1 MAKEGTEGESYLDQ
15 LLNTV
20 APDWEDT
27 SSTPDHS
34 LAESIEDVSLDDAL
48 AMLNDLPDSEEE
60 ISGNLDENMEELFEL
75 LASMPENEEENI
87 PEPEVVLETP
97 VPDFEPE
104 EAFEM
109 DADEVL
115 EVDFKEPEVTA
126 SEAIEPEAIEP
137 EETELEEAHEEQ
149 LVSSEGVDM
158 EDIFQDALSAVAY
171 SEKEED
177 MSEPESEDIFS
188 LDEMAEFMEEDPM
201 AAVSSIPVTD
211 LSEVQEK
218 EEKAGFFQ
226 RIFGNIITEQ
236 TAEEEEKERQAEQE
250 EKEKRA
256 AERDEKK
263 KLAEKSKEEKEKQS
277 QEQKE
282 RKKILKAEKARK
294 KAEKQEEKKRRKEE
308 MAAEQAKEVVGKLNP
323 IGTTIVIVFFITIGI
338 FTAFGSYLLHR
349 TTALTAAENY
359 YANGEFIRAYDE
371 ICGVKLQD
379 DDQQLYDRIRM
390 CSQMQKEWNSY
401 NNYTKMEMHLEAL
414 DSLMKGIRYYDI
426 HKEKADALGAMGA
439 LNSLESQIAANL
451 YDVYGLSETQAREI
465 LEIEDQA
472 EYTKRL
478 EQIVRRVQAVTD
490 NE

>member
-1 MAKEGTEGESYLDQ
+1 MAKEGKEGESYLDQ

-27 SSTPDHS
+27 SSTPEHS

-75 LASMPENEEENI
+75 LASMPETEEEI
-87 PEPEVVLETP
+87 ASEPEVAVEMP
-97 VPDFEPE
+97 EPDFEQE
-104 EAFEM
+104 EAF
-109 DADEVL
+109 DEDSDEAL
-115 EVDFKEPEVTA
+115 EPEVAEQEIT
-126 SEAIEPEAIEP
+126 EP
-137 EETELEEAHEEQ
+137 EEIMEER
-149 LVSSEGVDM
+149 LDMSESVDM
-158 EDIFQDALSAVAY
+158 DDIFQDALSAVAY

-211 LSEVQEK
+211 LSDAQEK
-218 EEKAGFFQ
+218 GEKVVGFLE

-256 AERDEKK
+256 AARDEKK

-282 RKKILKAEKARK
+282 RKKILKAEKARE

-323 IGTTIVIVFFITIGI
+323 IGTTIVIIFFVTIGI

-349 TTALTAAENY
+349 TTSLTAAENY

-371 ICGVKLQD
+371 ICGVKLQED
-379 DDQQLYDRIRM
+379 DRQLYDRIRM
-390 CSQMQKEWNSY
+390 CSQMQKELNSY
-401 NNYTKMEMHLEAL
+401 SNYTKLEMHLEAL

-426 HKEKADALGAMGA
+426 HKEQADALGAMGA

-490 NE
+490 EE